1 MIIRVTTGIGAGP
14 TAQAAFDAALRQAGV
29 ANYNLLG
36 FSSIIPTGARIERTR
51 PNSNAGEY
59 GHRLYVVLSRRFERE
74 PGKIAWAGLGWT
86 QDKSS
91 GRGLFVESDG
101 PSLGVVEQE
110 IDLTLQVMK
119 SARSIPFGENETEI
133 AGIECQHQ
141 PVCAVALAVY
151 HSSRCA
157 ANPMVNTVH
166 EPSVQRILKSRYD
179 S

>member
-14 TAQAAFDAALRQAGV
+14 TAQAAFDAALRHAGV

-36 FSSIIPTGARIERTR
+36 FSSIIPTGARIERGK

-59 GHRLYVVLSRRFERE
+59 GHRLYVVLSRRLERE

-119 SARSIPFGENETEI
+119 SARSIPYGENESEI
-133 AGIECQHQ
+133 AGIECHQQ
-141 PVCAVALAVY
+141 PVCALALAVY
-151 HSSRCA
+151 HSSRCET
-157 ANPMVNTVH
+157 NPMVNTSL
-166 EPSVQRILKSRYD
+166 EPSVQRMLKSRYD